1 MKVEEL
7 INILCKTEKIMK
19 LYKKSTVN
27 EMLDDIY
34 EKVSV
39 RNTKDEIHK
48 KPTENIDKQ
57 YYEKIINR
65 IKGKRKDEI
74 VKSLQRLRKK
84 DILTI
89 ANLIDLKV
97 DSSSTKK
104 SLSEVIASH
113 FIFINRVNSKD
124 KDSVSELTELLKL
137 K

>member
-39 RNTKDEIHK
+39 RNTKDKIHK

>member
-89 ANLIDLKV
+89 ASLIDLKV